1 MVSIT
6 ERDGGERVNTMV
18 EEVKAAV
25 DPNAPLKEL
34 RSRLTLK
41 MKLIVNRGVSG
52 VSRRHGSERRYERY
66 SNSDDFLVSD
76 VDKSKFKK

>member
-1 MVSIT
+1 V
-6 ERDGGERVNTMV
+6 V

-25 DPNAPLKEL
+25 DPDAPLEEL

-52 VSRRHGSERRYERY
+52 VSRRHGGEK
-66 SNSDDFLVSD
+66 DTT
-76 VDKSKFKK
+76 KIQQ